1 VRFSRFSAGWLD
13 RTLQQLTSDQQ
24 MRARAAELGARIC
37 AEDGLG
43 EAVAAIQRLVA
54 SLGGSESNGAGAG

>member
-1 VRFSRFSAGWLD
+1 MSGALRWLD

-24 MRARAAELGARIC
+24 MRARAAELGARIR

-43 EAVAAIQRLVA
+43 EAVAAIERLAA
-54 SLGGSESNGAGAG
+54 SLGS